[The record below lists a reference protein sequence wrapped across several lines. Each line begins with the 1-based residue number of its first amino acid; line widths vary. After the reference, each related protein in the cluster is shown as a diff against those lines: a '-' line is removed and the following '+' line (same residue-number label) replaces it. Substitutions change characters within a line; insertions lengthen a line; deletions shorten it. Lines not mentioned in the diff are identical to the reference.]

1 MSSDSDIRMLV
12 KVERSP
18 YSNSWGGN
26 IFYVIGKPVKM
37 QYESHL
43 NEHMPYGGF
52 DPYAGDPYYEGLQV
66 SSQGDLDTGNVYGH
80 AVEYHD
86 LTRLGL
92 LDAERFVKVLRTIH
106 LLGRPRQDRREHQPV
121 RRLRL
126 RGRLAGAIGRTPTRR
141 PGPRGP
147 DRCARQSSTT
157 KEDRW

>member
-1 MSSDSDIRMLV
+1 MSSDSDIRMLA

-92 LDAERFVKVLRTIH
+92 LDDMIRLPG
-106 LLGRPRQDRREHQPV
+106 GRIV
-121 RRLRL
+121 RVDVTVDVNVVDESEV
-126 RGRLAGAIGRTPTRR
+126 IT
-141 PGPRGP
+141 
-147 DRCARQSSTT
+147 D
-157 KEDRW
+157 D